1 VFDGEGVMEV
11 CIHHLNTPPV
21 SLSERAAQAVPAALD
36 AVLLRCLAK
45 DPAQRPQSAAA
56 LLQSLADCGA
66 PEWRDED
73 ARAWWSRRREQ
84 QGSDAKRQRALA
96 LTPTLLEVDVGARAK
111 LT

>member
-1 VFDGEGVMEV
+1 MEV

-21 SLSERAAQAVPAALD
+21 PLSQRASQVVPAALE
-36 AVLLRCLAK
+36 AVLIRCLAK

-56 LLQSLADCGA
+56 LLRSLAECGV
-66 PEWRDED
+66 PKWTEDD